1 MKVRF
6 KIMKEVT
13 NTYININAS
22 LNKIADLKRDIINEL
37 SALDKLGLADSRMN
51 HLYAILK
58 DVITL
63 DTYTM
68 KSLLIDDFKDLK
80 MKGCEK

>member
-1 MKVRF
+1 
-6 KIMKEVT
+6 MKEVT
-13 NTYININAS
+13 NAYISINAS
-22 LNKIADLKRDIINEL
+22 LNKIADLKRDIIGEL
-37 SALDKLGLADSRMN
+37 ATLDKLSLADSRIN
-51 HLYAILK
+51 HLHAILK

-80 MKGCEK
+80 MKGCEE

>member
-1 MKVRF
+1 
-6 KIMKEVT
+6 MKEVT